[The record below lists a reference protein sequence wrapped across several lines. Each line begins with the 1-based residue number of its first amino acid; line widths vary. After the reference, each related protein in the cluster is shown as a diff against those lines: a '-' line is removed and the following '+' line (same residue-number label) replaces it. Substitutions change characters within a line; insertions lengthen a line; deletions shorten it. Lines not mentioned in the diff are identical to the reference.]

1 MITQEL
7 VKSLFDYDSNTGVF
21 KRKVTVSNN
30 AKVGQILNKTD
41 THGYLKVAIKKKSFK
56 VHRLI
61 WLYVYGELPKDTI
74 DHINGI
80 RDDNRIE
87 NLRVCTV
94 KENSQNRKFSKN
106 NTSGYKGV
114 IKKGNKFVAQ
124 IGFDNKCKHL
134 GYFLKAEDA
143 HKAYCEAGI
152 KYHTHNE
159 HAKKVKEM

>member
-30 AKVGQILNKTD
+30 AKAGQIINKTD
-41 THGYLKVAIKKKSFK
+41 FEGYLKVAINKKSFK

-61 WLYVYGELPKDTI
+61 WIYLYGEFPKDTI

-80 RDDNRIE
+80 RHDNRIE
-87 NLRVCTV
+87 NLRECTAA
-94 KENSQNRKFSKN
+94 ENLQNKKFFKN
-106 NTSGYKGV
+106 NTTGYKGV
-114 IKKGNKFVAQ
+114 VKKGNKFVAQ
-124 IGFDNKCKHL
+124 IGFNGKCKHL
-134 GYFLKAEDA
+134 GYFFKAEDA

-159 HAKKVKEM
+159 HAKKVKEI

>member
-7 VKSLFDYDSNTGVF
+7 VKSLFDYDPNTGVF

-30 AKVGQILNKTD
+30 AKVGQTLDSKNS
-41 THGYLKVAIKKKSFK
+41 HGYLQAAIKKKSFK

-61 WLYVYGELPKDTI
+61 WLYVYGEFPKDTI

-87 NLRVCTV
+87 NLRACTN
-94 KENSQNRKFSKN
+94 KENLQNKKFFKN
-106 NTSGYKGV
+106 NTTGYKGV
-114 IKKGNKFVAQ
+114 VKKGNKFVAQ
-124 IGFDNKCKHL
+124 IGFNGKCKHL